1 MNLFPFLYPRNLRAA
16 GIFFRQFLFVML
28 LISKDFSLPM
38 RIFTDLRKSSS
49 SLFCRFCW
57 VVTWPLL
64 GLSVVSAQ
72 EKITYEDH
80 IAPIFEQSC
89 LNCHNPDKT
98 KGGLDL
104 SSYPNVMKGGSSGK
118 VVEPEDLSSSLLTSV
133 MRTTEPTMP
142 PEGDAIPAA
151 QVELIKRWIEG
162 GLPENKSSR
171 GQVAKK
177 IALPLSSSS
186 SPLQA
191 PSGPLPMPQDLLLEP
206 VRTAPRGSAIHAIAA
221 SPWAPLLAVTSLE
234 QVMLLHSE
242 SLQLLAILPFPEGEP
257 ISLAFTPD
265 ARYLIV
271 GGGIPGKVG
280 TTVTF
285 DVTTGERV
293 LAVGKEFDAVL
304 CADVRPSFDTIATGS
319 PSRRVKLWHTHDNT
333 AKISIKKHTDWVTA
347 LDISPDGILLA
358 TGDRNGGVLVWEA
371 ETGGDFHTLR
381 AHQAAITRTL
391 FRPDSNVL
399 ATSSEDG
406 SIRFW
411 EMNGGAEIK
420 KIDAHPG
427 GVRGFD
433 WARDGSSVSIGRDHK
448 VRLWKPDFSLAK
460 ELGTVPHL
468 PTAVAL
474 DPEAKRAFVGDVHG
488 KIHVIQVSD
497 AKIIATRR
505 NHPPSIATRL
515 ASLEK
520 KIAQHPQ
527 ELAALQDRLKQ
538 SQQQAEQAQGSV
550 HETQALVSQ
559 KQQAAAQQQAQ
570 LDQAKR
576 DLEATRKQKQ
586 LKVTEREQ
594 TMAAHTAS
602 PAVEE
607 AAQAQQREAIATIER
622 QIQELDAKEVALNAQ
637 CQQTQAQLSQSQAE
651 HQQAT
656 QRLKE
661 SQEKLAQ
668 SQKQQQEMQAQL
680 LTAQQSLAERK
691 RSFIHWK
698 AAQINTA
705 HLAAKKQAQLKEQ
718 QFHELTAQFLT
729 VAKELSAYSA
739 AWQAEQKK
747 RHELTSSSPNPADPD
762 LPKKCKALEKNLRK
776 IARERQL
783 KEKELLTLRQQIDQ
797 QSAERVAAQTQQRT
811 LHENYLQQRSQP
823 TE

>member
-1 MNLFPFLYPRNLRAA
+1 MH
-16 GIFFRQFLFVML
+16 
-28 LISKDFSLPM
+28 LITKDFSLQI
-38 RIFTDLRKSSS
+38 RIFTDLHKSASS
-49 SLFCRFCW
+49 RFFRFRW
-57 VVTWPLL
+57 FVTWPVL
-64 GLSVVSAQ
+64 GIAAVSAQ

-162 GLPENKSSR
+162 GLLENKSSR

-177 IALPLSSSS
+177 IAIPLSSSS

-191 PSGPLPMPQDLLLEP
+191 PTGPLPMPQDLLLEP
-206 VRTAPRGSAIHAIAA
+206 VRTAPRGSSIHAIAA

-293 LAVGKEFDAVL
+293 LAIGKEFDAVL
-304 CADVRPSFDTIATGS
+304 CADVRPSFDTVATGS

-381 AHQAAITRTL
+381 AHQAAITRAL

-406 SIRFW
+406 TIRFW

-433 WARDGSSVSIGRDHK
+433 WARDGTSVSIGRDHK

-474 DPEAKRAFVGDVHG
+474 DPEAKRAFVGDVQG
-488 KIHVIQVSD
+488 KIHVIQISD

-520 KIAQHPQ
+520 KIALHPQ
-527 ELAALQDRLKQ
+527 EIAALQDRQKQ
-538 SQQQAEQAQGSV
+538 SQQQAAQWQASV
-550 HETQALVSQ
+550 NEAQALVPQ

-570 LDQAKR
+570 LDQTKR
-576 DLEATRKQKQ
+576 DLDATRQQKQ

-594 TMAAHTAS
+594 LMAAHATI
-602 PAVEE
+602 PATDE
-607 AAQAQQREAIATIER
+607 ATQGQQREAVATIER
-622 QIQELDAKEVALNAQ
+622 QIQELDAKEVSLNAQ
-637 CQQTQAQLSQSQAE
+637 YQQTQSQLSQSQAE
-651 HQQAT
+651 HQQAA

-661 SQEKLAQ
+661 SQEKLSL
-668 SQKQQQEMQAQL
+668 SQKQQQEIQAQL
-680 LTAQQSLAERK
+680 HAMQQGLIERK
-691 RSFIHWK
+691 RSLIHWK
-698 AAQINTA
+698 AAQINTT
-705 HLAAKKQAQLKEQ
+705 HLAIKQQARRKDQ
-718 QFHELTAQFLT
+718 QFQDLTSQFLRA
-729 VAKELSAYSA
+729 AKELSSHST

-747 RHELTSSSPNPADPD
+747 LHELSSTTTTPADPD
-762 LPKKCKALEKNLRK
+762 LPKKRKTLERNLRK
-776 IARERQL
+776 IARARQL
-783 KEKELLTLRQQIDQ
+783 KEKELLSLRQQIDQ
-797 QSAERVAAQTQQRT
+797 QSADRVAAQTQQRT
-811 LHENYLQQRSQP
+811 LYENYLRQRSQSV
-823 TE
+823 E